1 MSNQS
6 MLQGSLFAIALPLVF
21 AATTG
26 AALADCKSGYVW
38 REARPN
44 DDVCVT
50 PPQRSEAKA
59 QNANGP
65 NNVQPGG
72 GPYGPTTCR
81 QGYVWRE
88 AYSGDVVCV
97 TPTER
102 QEAKDEN
109 AAGPSHTN

>member
-1 MSNQS
+1 MSNKS
-6 MLQGSLFAIALPLVF
+6 MLKASLFSLALPLALAV
-21 AATTG
+21 TTG
-26 AALADCKSGYVW
+26 TALADCKSGFVW

-44 DDVCVT
+44 DFVCVM
-50 PPQRSEAKA
+50 PAQRSEAKA

-88 AYSGDVVCV
+88 AWDGDTVCV

-102 QEAKDEN
+102 QKAKNEN
-109 AAGPSHTN
+109 AGNTSHTN

>member
-1 MSNQS
+1 MSNVS
-6 MLQGSLFAIALPLVF
+6 ILKSSLFAIALPLAF
-21 AATTG
+21 AVTTG
-26 AALADCKSGYVW
+26 SALADCKTGYVW

-50 PPQRSEAKA
+50 PPQRSDAKL

-65 NNVQPGG
+65 NNVQAGG
-72 GPYGPTTCR
+72 GAFGPTTCR
-81 QGYVWRE
+81 NGYVWRE

-102 QEAKDEN
+102 QTAKDEN
-109 AAGPSHTN
+109 AAGPGHTN

>member
-6 MLQGSLFAIALPLVF
+6 MLQGSLFTIVLPLVF

-26 AALADCKSGYVW
+26 AALADCKS
-38 REARPN
+38 
-44 DDVCVT
+44 
-50 PPQRSEAKA
+50 
-59 QNANGP
+59 
-65 NNVQPGG
+65 
-72 GPYGPTTCR
+72 
-81 QGYVWRE
+81 GYVWRE

-109 AAGPSHTN
+109 AAGPGHTN

>member
-1 MSNQS
+1 MSNKS
-6 MLQGSLFAIALPLVF
+6 MLRTSLFAIALPLVF
-21 AATTG
+21 ATTT
-26 AALADCKSGYVW
+26 ANAEPVCKSGFVW
-38 REARPN
+38 REARVN
-44 DDVCVT
+44 DFVCVT
-50 PPQRSEAKA
+50 PGQRSEAKA

-88 AYSGDVVCV
+88 AWDGDTVCV

-102 QEAKDEN
+102 QEAKNEN
-109 AAGPSHTN
+109 AGNASHTN

>member
-72 GPYGPTTCR
+72 GAYGPTTCR

-88 AYSGDVVCV
+88 AWEGDTVCV

>member
-1 MSNQS
+1 MSNKS
-6 MLQGSLFAIALPLVF
+6 MLKGSLFAIALPLVF
-21 AATTG
+21 AITTAT
-26 AALADCKSGYVW
+26 AFADCKTGYVW
-38 REARPN
+38 REAKPN

-50 PPQRSEAKA
+50 PQQRTDAKL

-65 NNVQPGG
+65 NNVQAGG
-72 GPYGPTTCR
+72 GPYGPNTCR

-88 AYSGDVVCV
+88 AFGGDVVCV

-102 QEAKDEN
+102 QTAKDEN

>member
-6 MLQGSLFAIALPLVF
+6 MLQGSLFAITLPLVF

-50 PPQRSEAKA
+50 PAQRSEAKA

-88 AYSGDVVCV
+88 AYSGDVVCD

>member
-1 MSNQS
+1 MSNGS
-6 MLQGSLFAIALPLVF
+6 MLKGSLFAIALPLVL
-21 AATTG
+21 AGTTG
-26 AALADCKSGYVW
+26 SALADCKSGFVW

-44 DDVCVT
+44 DFVCVT

-72 GPYGPTTCR
+72 GAFGPTTCR

-88 AYSGDVVCV
+88 AWEGDTVCV

-102 QEAKDEN
+102 QEAKNEN
-109 AAGPSHTN
+109 AENASHTN

>member
-1 MSNQS
+1 MTNKS

-21 AATTG
+21 AGTTG
-26 AALADCKSGYVW
+26 SALADCKNGFVW

-44 DDVCVT
+44 DFVCVT
-50 PPQRSEAKA
+50 PAQRSEAKA

-72 GPYGPTTCR
+72 GAFGPTTCR

-88 AYSGDVVCV
+88 AWEGDTVCV

-102 QEAKDEN
+102 QEAKNEN
-109 AAGPSHTN
+109 AANASHTN